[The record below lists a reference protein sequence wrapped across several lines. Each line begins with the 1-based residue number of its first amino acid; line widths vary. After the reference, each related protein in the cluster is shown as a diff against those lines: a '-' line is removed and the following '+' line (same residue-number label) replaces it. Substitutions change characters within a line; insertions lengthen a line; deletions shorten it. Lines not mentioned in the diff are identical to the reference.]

1 MFAQDLNP
9 IVLSALGLVGVISL
23 GIVMRKALEFKDTT
37 VEAVDLAPEQIN
49 AAELTTLIEHG
60 NRANELLH
68 DLRKLA
74 VEYFE
79 ADPAKDLL
87 SPAQVFHL
95 ANDPRTKARFDDFAS
110 NFEQVLRLTRKYKLA
125 LDLKTQR
132 AIQKIYFAW
141 DPSGNAIQV
150 KTGDR
155 LWNVDVRPA
164 IEKLKGVAAG

>member
-9 IVLSALGLVGVISL
+9 IVLSALGLVGLASL
-23 GIVMRKALEFKDTT
+23 AIVMRKALEFKDTT
-37 VEAVDLAPEQIN
+37 VEAVDLAPDQIN
-49 AAELTTLIEHG
+49 ATELATLIEHG
-60 NRANELLH
+60 NRANALLH
-68 DLRKLA
+68 ELRQLA
-74 VEYFE
+74 VEHFE

-95 ANDPRTKARFDDFAS
+95 ANDQRTKSLFDEFAAS
-110 NFEQVLRLTRKYKLA
+110 FEQVLALSRKYKLA

-141 DPSGNAIQV
+141 DPNGNAIQV